1 MPFLSADKTITYA
14 AKSGKALVHEEFF
27 VQLVRD
33 DEDIEILR
41 KVFQFPQFQTGIDSC

>member
-1 MPFLSADKTITYA
+1 MPFLSADKTITFA
-14 AKSGKALVHEEFF
+14 ASGKALVHEEFF